1 MNFVNKKILITGA
14 SRGIGREIA
23 FYFASLGC
31 DLILTYNESR
41 NMSNKIVDTI
51 KSKYG
56 VQVSNVKCSL
66 ECEEDVNN
74 LSKYVIS
81 KYGTIDILINNAA
94 LSLDSFYKDKTKE
107 EFMRV
112 LEVNVFGTFS
122 MMQKF
127 MGLTKYVINISSTDA
142 IDTFNEYDIDYACS
156 KTSINCMTKYFAL
169 FDKNTK
175 YYAICPN
182 WVKTEAVMEMDKIFL
197 EDELKRIG
205 QDKLINPR
213 SVALLIENLL
223 TNDAISGSIVRLE
236 GDIDE

>member
-74 LSKYVIS
+74 LSKYVTS

-94 LSLDSFYKDKTKE
+94 LSLDSFYKDKTKK

-156 KTSINCMTKYFAL
+156 KASINCMTKYFAL

-182 WVKTEAVMEMDKIFL
+182 WVKTEAVMEMDKTFL

-205 QDKLINPR
+205 QDELINPR
-213 SVALLIENLL
+213 SVALLIKKLI

>member
-74 LSKYVIS
+74 LSKYVTS

-156 KTSINCMTKYFAL
+156 KASINCMTKYFTL

-182 WVKTEAVMEMDKIFL
+182 WVKTEAVMEMDKTFL

>member
-74 LSKYVIS
+74 LSKYVTS

-156 KTSINCMTKYFAL
+156 KASFVINFFINNA
-169 FDKNTK
+169 
-175 YYAICPN
+175 
-182 WVKTEAVMEMDKIFL
+182 TE
-197 EDELKRIG
+197 RG
-205 QDKLINPR
+205 LIN
-213 SVALLIENLL
+213 S
-223 TNDAISGSIVRLE
+223 S
-236 GDIDE
+236 